1 MSINCI
7 SCKGTTPIEPF
18 LGEKKRKFW
27 KSFKMLF
34 CKNYWIYI
42 VETYMV
48 VIFGNGHITY
58 ELSRVQPQQNP
69 FYTLKVK
76 KSLKCY
82 FFMSL
87 KAMNFKISTRV
98 CLMIFYNYYQKNWG
112 STPFYFLKPL
122 FQKIWKPF
130 FSKLMFKE
138 VYL

>member
-1 MSINCI
+1 
-7 SCKGTTPIEPF
+7 
-18 LGEKKRKFW
+18 
-27 KSFKMLF
+27 MLF

-87 KAMNFKISTRV
+87 KAMNFKISTQV
-98 CLMIFYNYYQKNWG
+98 CLLMVYKNYKNFG
-112 STPFYFLKPL
+112 VQPFFSS
-122 FQKIWKPF
+122 WKPF
-130 FSKLMFKE
+130 WKKMKPFFKNNVKKYIAKSNRIIIIEIKLRVTWNIVNKL
-138 VYL
+138 YQL